1 MHDGTEVA
9 PADAYLLSTLDGGLV
24 SDYFEKYFLSLT
36 CTLYSHSSLASAPH
50 LSLASYMHWHV

>member
-1 MHDGTEVA
+1 MHEGIEIGG
-9 PADAYLLSTLDGGLV
+9 ADAYLLSTLDGGLV

-50 LSLASYMHWHV
+50 LSL